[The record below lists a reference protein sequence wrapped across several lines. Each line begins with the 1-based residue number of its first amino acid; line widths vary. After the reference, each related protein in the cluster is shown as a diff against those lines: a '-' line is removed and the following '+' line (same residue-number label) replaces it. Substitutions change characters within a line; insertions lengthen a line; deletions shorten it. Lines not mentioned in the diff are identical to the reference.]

1 MTTLHAVFHQPPSVP
16 HPRVRALGIHDL
28 RVALARG
35 VEDFL
40 AMPTHVVFAI
50 AIYPIA
56 GIVIATLTFEE
67 SLIPLLFPLA
77 SGFALVGPFAAI
89 GLYEM
94 SRRREQGLVST
105 WSNAYEPLRA
115 RSAGS
120 IFAVGFLLMTIFLAW
135 LVAAMGLYWAL
146 YDNASHA
153 SVPAF
158 LEEVVTTGR
167 GWTLILLGNLVGF
180 AFSLV
185 ALAVSVVS
193 IPLLVDR
200 DIDALA
206 AIETS
211 MAVVRENPGPMLL
224 WGFIVAG
231 LLLVGMLP
239 LFVGLAVV
247 LPVLGH
253 ATWHLYRRAV
263 APP

>member
-1 MTTLHAVFHQPPSVP
+1 MTTLHAVFHQHPSAQ
-16 HPRVRALGIHDL
+16 RLDVRRLGVQDL
-28 RVALARG
+28 KVALSKG

-40 AMPTHVVFAI
+40 AMPTHVLFAI

-94 SRRREQGLVST
+94 SRRREQGLEAT
-105 WSNAYEPLRA
+105 WSSAYEPLRA

-146 YDNASHA
+146 YDGTTHP
-153 SVPAF
+153 SVLAF
-158 LEEVVTTGR
+158 VEEVLTTGR
-167 GWTLILLGNLVGF
+167 GWILILLGNLVGF
-180 AFSLV
+180 AFSLA
-185 ALAVSVVS
+185 ALSVSVVS

-200 DIDALA
+200 DVDALA

-211 MAVVRENPGPMLL
+211 IAVVRRNPGPMLL

-231 LLLVGMLP
+231 LLLIGMLP
-239 LFVGLAVV
+239 LFIGLAVV

-263 APP
+263 AP

>member
-1 MTTLHAVFHQPPSVP
+1 MTTLHAVFQHTSAA
-16 HPRVRALGIHDL
+16 HPRVRALGLGDL
-28 RVALARG
+28 RIALSKG

-40 AMPTHVVFAI
+40 AMPTHVLFAI

-94 SRRREQGLVST
+94 SRRREQGLEAT
-105 WSNAYEPLRA
+105 WSSAYEPLRA

-135 LVAAMGLYWAL
+135 LVSAMGLYWAL
-146 YDNASHA
+146 YDGTSHA
-153 SVPAF
+153 SVLAF
-158 LEEVVTTGR
+158 AEEVVTTGR
-167 GWTLILLGNLVGF
+167 GWILIMLGNLVGF

-185 ALAVSVVS
+185 ALAVSVIS

-200 DIDALA
+200 DVDALA

-211 MAVVRENPGPMLL
+211 MTVVRENPGPMLA

-231 LLLVGMLP
+231 LLVLGMLP
-239 LFVGLAVV
+239 LFIGLAVV

-263 APP
+263 TPP